1 MVIIAGIADG
11 LSIFVCYAIAL
22 LITDRLIS

>member
-1 MVIIAGIADG
+1 MVIITGIADG

-22 LITDRLIS
+22 LIAGRLTG

>member
-11 LSIFVCYAIAL
+11 LSIFVCYTIAL
-22 LITDRLIS
+22 LITDRLTS

>member
-11 LSIFVCYAIAL
+11 LSIFFCYAIAL
-22 LITDRLIS
+22 LIAGRLTS

>member
-1 MVIIAGIADG
+1 MVIIAEIAGG
-11 LSIFVCYAIAL
+11 LSMFACYAIAL

>member
-11 LSIFVCYAIAL
+11 LSIFACYAIAL
-22 LITDRLIS
+22 LITGRLIS

>member
-22 LITDRLIS
+22 LISDRLTS

>member
-11 LSIFVCYAIAL
+11 LSIFACYAIAF